1 MGIGFLAF
9 WFPVTAVFNTYSNWL
24 VEKHVHLVGPVA
36 VTQNYLSLLVPLI
49 GFILISIG
57 ARGLS
62 ELTKQRPSML
72 GINIM
77 VIVLALI
84 GVIYVYLVTS
94 THNRLNTSYH
104 LSTMYILLTLVV
116 PYIYM
121 WFIGILSFYEIFLY
135 RAKIPGILYRQS
147 WQLLASGVGSLIVIS
162 ILIQYLTTV
171 SERLNR
177 LSLNWVLM
185 VVYALLILIGVAYI
199 LVALGVRNLK
209 KIEEV

>member
-1 MGIGFLAF
+1 
-9 WFPVTAVFNTYSNWL
+9 
-24 VEKHVHLVGPVA
+24 
-36 VTQNYLSLLVPLI
+36 
-49 GFILISIG
+49 
-57 ARGLS
+57 
-62 ELTKQRPSML
+62 ML

-84 GVIYVYLVTS
+84 GVIYVYLVTN
-94 THNRLNTSYH
+94 THNRLNSSYH
-104 LSTMYILLTLVV
+104 LSTLYILLSLVV

-121 WFIGILSFYEIFLY
+121 WFIGILSFYEILLY

-147 WQLLASGVGSLIVIS
+147 WRLLASGVGSLIVIS

-171 SERLNR
+171 SERLTR